1 VVRSRFSSLENQ
13 QAEEQESRRRA
24 DMIIARPTQ
33 ANAALVAR
41 MPELEA
47 AESYEDGSEG
57 AAGGQGVPIHAPHAL
72 HRRTSQLREA
82 VVEEVVRWVT

>member
-1 VVRSRFSSLENQ
+1 MVRSRFSSLENQ
-13 QAEEQESRRRA
+13 RPEAPESRGRA

-47 AESYEDGSEG
+47 AECYENGSEG
-57 AAGGQGVPIHAPHAL
+57 ATETQAVPITRLAHCTDELRSSGKPWW
-72 HRRTSQLREA
+72 RRLFDG
-82 VVEEVVRWVT
+82 

>member
-13 QAEEQESRRRA
+13 RPEAPESRGRA

-47 AESYEDGSEG
+47 AECYENGSEG
-57 AAGGQGVPIHAPHAL
+57 ATETQATHHAPRAL